1 MINYN
6 SICLHFQCSASVK
19 GIDLS
24 WKNKLIIVAI
34 VSEFPDLNSVLN
46 VLHNEHQ
53 TTPNWYLYGL
63 ALEIPRAIL
72 DQLKAQ
78 DYSEEDRL
86 IETLDYWLRHHH
98 SQPTWEEVIK
108 AKKKVEFH
116 ELARKALL

>member
-1 MINYN
+1 MFT
-6 SICLHFQCSASVK
+6 LSVQRK
-19 GIDLS
+19 CERYTFT

-34 VSEFPDLNSVLN
+34 ASEFPDLNSILN
-46 VLHNEHQ
+46 VLHNEDQ

-86 IETLDYWLRHHH
+86 VETLDYWLRYHH

-116 ELARKALL
+116 ELAQKVLL